1 MRHCGLSG
9 MRINRDKK
17 REDRP
22 SSYLV
27 DAASWHHVSTPV
39 IPFPDLLIVF
49 YPTVRLIRAC
59 FENKRSACESVC
71 GPFAEGESRGVIVRA
86 MGRLMRTADYPILG
100 WQRMARRRR
109 NFPGCNEIRLIVSD
123 EL

>member
-1 MRHCGLSG
+1 

-17 REDRP
+17 REDGP

-49 YPTVRLIRAC
+49 YPTERLIRAC
-59 FENKRSACESVC
+59 FENKRAVCERV
-71 GPFAEGESRGVIVRA
+71 FADRSPRESWGVIVRA
-86 MGRLMRTADYPILG
+86 MGRLMRTADYPDPWLAKGWPRKEKEILY
-100 WQRMARRRR
+100 R
-109 NFPGCNEIRLIVSD
+109 V
-123 EL
+123 